1 MSLPILK
8 KVEELRTHCDLVR
21 ASGRRV
27 GLVPTMGALHEGH
40 LSLIRKAR
48 SEADEVIVTVFVN
61 PTQFGPNEDFERY
74 PRNLEADCRLAE
86 EAGAHLVF
94 APNVEAMYP
103 PGEKTRVTVADLSAP
118 LCGASRGPEHFT
130 GVATVVTKLFAVVG
144 PCVAAFGRK
153 DYQQLAIIQRMVRDL
168 LLPVQIVP
176 CPTVREPDGLAASSR
191 NRYLDEGWR
200 RRAAAIPRALS
211 LAQAAFA
218 SGERS
223 AGRLRALVRAE
234 LEEQRLT
241 IDYVEL
247 AESSTL
253 EIYADSARLP
263 ARALLAVAVLAGGT
277 RLIDN
282 LLLGEEAAPVARLG
296 GAVLTSGGAA

>member
-1 MSLPILK
+1 MSLTILT

-27 GLVPTMGALHEGH
+27 GLVPTLGALHEGH

-48 SEADEVIVTVFVN
+48 SLTDEVVVTVFVN

-74 PRNLEADCRLAE
+74 PRDLDADRRLAA

-94 APNVEAMYP
+94 APRVEEMYP
-103 PGEKTRVTVADLSAP
+103 SGEKTRVTVADLSVP
-118 LCGASRGPEHFT
+118 LCGASRGVEHFT
-130 GVATVVTKLFAVVG
+130 GVATIVTKLFAVVG

-153 DYQQLAIIQRMVRDL
+153 DYQQLAIIERLVRDL
-168 LLPVQIVP
+168 LLPVRIVR
-176 CPTVREPDGLAASSR
+176 CPTVREADGLAASSR
-191 NRYLDEGWR
+191 NRYLDESWR
-200 RRAAAIPRALS
+200 HRAAAIPRALS
-211 LAQAAFA
+211 LAHAAFA

-234 LEEQRLT
+234 LEEDRLA

-247 AESSTL
+247 ADSDTL
-253 EIYADSARLP
+253 ALFDETASVPPRV
-263 ARALLAVAVLAGGT
+263 LLAIAAIAGGT

-282 LLLGEEAAPVARLG
+282 LVLGEEPAPVGQLG
-296 GAVLTSGGAA
+296 GAVLTAGGAA